1 MDDIYVLFICV
12 LQSDIHCSKINTY
25 NLECK
30 KEPILVPVLIVSLK
44 LKCIYEKSMHIIES
58 SFLDD
63 AVYTGFR

>member
-25 NLECK
+25 NLQCK
-30 KEPILVPVLIVSLK
+30 KGPILVPVLIVSLK
-44 LKCIYEKSMHIIES
+44 LKCTYEKSMNILES
-58 SFLDD
+58 SFLAD